1 MSTYQHGSD
10 DADTVLE
17 IKDLKTYFNLEDGIV
32 KAVDGVSLALK
43 RNQTLGLV
51 GESGCGKSMTATS
64 IMRLVKSP
72 PGKIVGGEILLQQGQ
87 NGHSQVTDLVK
98 LPANGSRMREI
109 RGGEIAMVFQE
120 PMTSLN
126 PLYNIGTQIA
136 ETVQLHQRVSK
147 KEALGRAQEMLEK
160 VQISDAR
167 RRLDEYPHQ
176 LSGGM
181 RQRVMIALALSCN
194 PAILLADEPTTAL
207 DVTVQAQI
215 IDLMRALQ
223 KDFQSSIVMIT
234 HNLGVVSQMADTVA
248 VMYMGKIVEYA
259 NVGDAFHRPMHPY
272 TVGLL
277 NSVPV
282 LGRKSRKQLVPIRG
296 MVPSPTETIR
306 GCPFAARCP
315 QVMPVCREELPPL
328 LEAQPGHKV
337 ACWLLGMVDCRLQIV
352 DFVSDVLPIIRRW
365 PIHNTLAAHISNI
378 TLHVSRSY
386 RFSRRMYV

>member
-1 MSTYQHGSD
+1 MSTYQNGA
-10 DADTVLE
+10 ADTNTVLE
-17 IKDLKTYFNLEDGIV
+17 IKDLKTYFSLEDGTV
-32 KAVDGVSLALK
+32 KAVDGVSLELK

-51 GESGCGKSMTATS
+51 GESGCGKSITATS

-72 PGKIVGGEILLQQGQ
+72 PGKIVGGQILLHQGQ
-87 NGHSQVTDLVK
+87 NGHHQVTDLVK
-98 LPANGSRMREI
+98 LPANGSKMRDI

-126 PLYNIGTQIA
+126 PLYSVGTQIA
-136 ETVQLHQRVSK
+136 ETVQLHQKASK

-160 VQISDAR
+160 VQISDAK

-194 PAILLADEPTTAL
+194 PTILLADEPTTAL

-215 IDLMRALQ
+215 LDLMRALQ

-234 HNLGVVSQMADTVA
+234 HNLGVVSQMADHVA
-248 VMYMGKIVEYA
+248 VMYLGKIVEYA
-259 NVGDAFHRPMHPY
+259 AVRDIFHNPLHPY
-272 TVGLL
+272 TIGLL

-315 QVMPVCREELPPL
+315 HVMPICREELPPL
-328 LEAQPGHKV
+328 REVQLGHKV
-337 ACWLLGMVDCRLQIV
+337 ACWL
-352 DFVSDVLPIIRRW
+352 
-365 PIHNTLAAHISNI
+365 HE
-378 TLHVSRSY
+378 
-386 RFSRRMYV
+386 

>member
-1 MSTYQHGSD
+1 MSTYQNGSAG
-10 DADTVLE
+10 ADTVLE
-17 IKDLKTYFNLEDGIV
+17 IKDLKTYFSLEDGTV
-32 KAVDGVSLALK
+32 KAVDGVSLELR

-51 GESGCGKSMTATS
+51 GESGCGKSITATS

-72 PGKIVGGEILLQQGQ
+72 PGKIVGGEILLHQGQ
-87 NGHSQVTDLVK
+87 NGHSQITDLVK
-98 LPANGSRMREI
+98 LPANGSKMRQI

-126 PLYNIGTQIA
+126 PLYSVGTQIA

-215 IDLMRALQ
+215 LDLIRALQ

-234 HNLGVVSQMADTVA
+234 HNLGVISQMADHVA
-248 VMYMGKIVEYA
+248 VMYLGKIVEYA
-259 NVGDAFHRPMHPY
+259 EVRELFHHPLHPY

-315 QVMPVCREELPPL
+315 QVMPICREELPL
-328 LEAQPGHKV
+328 LREVQPGHKV
-337 ACWLLGMVDCRLQIV
+337 ACWL
-352 DFVSDVLPIIRRW
+352 
-365 PIHNTLAAHISNI
+365 H
-378 TLHVSRSY
+378 
-386 RFSRRMYV
+386 